1 MDSRIVLIA
10 RKQPTA
16 AKAPES
22 SASSSVSELAIHLQ
36 KAAAYHF
43 KAACFIRWKT
53 FTEEF
58 IVLNLWKR
66 TLERTYQILAQ
77 T

>member
-22 SASSSVSELAIHLQ
+22 SASSSVSEQAIHLQ

-58 IVLNLWKR
+58 IV
-66 TLERTYQILAQ
+66 
-77 T
+77 

>member
-22 SASSSVSELAIHLQ
+22 SASELAIHLQ

-43 KAACFIRWKT
+43 KTASFVRWKT
-53 FTEEF
+53 FTE
-58 IVLNLWKR
+58 LL
-66 TLERTYQILAQ
+66 L
-77 T
+77 

>member
-36 KAAAYHF
+36 KAAAYQINKYHILYGEKHF
-43 KAACFIRWKT
+43 KG
-53 FTEEF
+53 
-58 IVLNLWKR
+58 N
-66 TLERTYQILAQ
+66 
-77 T
+77 

>member
-22 SASSSVSELAIHLQ
+22 SASSSASELAIHLQ
-36 KAAAYHF
+36 KAAAYQI
-43 KAACFIRWKT
+43 KEKRFIRWKK
-53 FTEEF
+53 
-58 IVLNLWKR
+58 LRKNLSIY
-66 TLERTYQILAQ
+66 TERTYQILAQ
-77 T
+77 S

>member
-22 SASSSVSELAIHLQ
+22 SASSSVSEQAIHLQ

-43 KAACFIRWKT
+43 KA
-53 FTEEF
+53 
-58 IVLNLWKR
+58 VL
-66 TLERTYQILAQ
+66 
-77 T
+77 